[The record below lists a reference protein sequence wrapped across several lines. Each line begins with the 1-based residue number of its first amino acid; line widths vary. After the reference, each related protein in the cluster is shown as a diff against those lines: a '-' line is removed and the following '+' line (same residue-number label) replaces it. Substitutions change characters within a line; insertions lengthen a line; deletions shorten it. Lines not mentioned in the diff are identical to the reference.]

1 MSRIE
6 IGAGVV
12 RAPDRLFGGY
22 VFDLDGTVYLGD
34 ELLPKAKETLGELK
48 ARSNVVYL
56 TNKPLQTPADYAA
69 KLTRLGVE
77 THPEEVI
84 SSTDALLLYLER
96 HAPEARLFVVG
107 EPPLVQL
114 LELAGYEVAR
124 EAEGVD
130 VVVVSFDRTFD
141 YRKLQVA
148 FDAVRG
154 GARIVATNPDAYCPT
169 PDGGGLPDCAAMLAA
184 IEASTGARAE
194 AIVGKPSRHMAAAL
208 LDRLGVPARDALL
221 VGDRLATD
229 VRMANEA
236 GMASALVLTGATRLE
251 EALGSED
258 RPGYVIEHLGELLTA
273 SETHR
278 PKAWNSEG
286 RGD

>member
-1 MSRIE
+1 M
-6 IGAGVV
+6 
-12 RAPDRLFGGY
+12 
-22 VFDLDGTVYLGD
+22 
-34 ELLPKAKETLGELK
+34 
-48 ARSNVVYL
+48 
-56 TNKPLQTPADYAA
+56 PADYAA
-69 KLTRLGVE
+69 KLTRLGVK
-77 THPEEVI
+77 TRPEEVI

-107 EPPLVQL
+107 EPPLIRL
-114 LELAGYEVAR
+114 LGLAGYQVAQD
-124 EAEGVD
+124 AGGVE

-141 YRKLQVA
+141 YRKLKVS

-184 IEASTGARAE
+184 IEASTGAHAE
-194 AIVGKPSRHMAAAL
+194 AIVGKPSPHMAAAL
-208 LDRLGVPARDALL
+208 LERLGVPARDTLL
-221 VGDRLATD
+221 VGVRLATD

-236 GMASALVLTGATRLE
+236 GMASALVLTGATGLE

-258 RPGYVIEHLGELLTA
+258 RPDYVIDHLGDLLTA

-278 PKAWNSEG
+278 PKAWNSESREIG
-286 RGD
+286 RAHV

>member
-1 MSRIE
+1 
-6 IGAGVV
+6 V
-12 RAPDRLFGGY
+12 RTPERLFEGY

-56 TNKPLQTPADYAA
+56 TNKPLETPADYAA
-69 KLTRLGVE
+69 KLSRLGVE

-84 SSTDALLLYLER
+84 SSTDALLLYLGR

-107 EPPLVQL
+107 ERPLVQL
-114 LELAGYEVAR
+114 LVLAGYDVVR
-124 EAEGVD
+124 EAEGVE
-130 VVVVSFDRTFD
+130 VVVVSFDRTFN

-184 IEASTGARAE
+184 IEASTGAHAE
-194 AIVGKPSRHMAAAL
+194 AIVGKPSPHMAAAL
-208 LDRLGVPARDALL
+208 LDRLGVPARATLL

-229 VRMANEA
+229 VRMANVA
-236 GMASALVLTGATRLE
+236 GMISALVLTGATDLE
-251 EALGSED
+251 EAIGSSD
-258 RPGYVIEHLGELLTA
+258 RPDYVIEHLGDLLPA
-273 SETHR
+273 SATHR
-278 PKAWNSEG
+278 PKAWNKEG

>member
-1 MSRIE
+1 M
-6 IGAGVV
+6 

-22 VFDLDGTVYLGD
+22 VFDLDGTVYLGE
-34 ELLPKAKETLGELK
+34 ELLPGAKATLDELK
-48 ARSNVVYL
+48 RLSSVVYL
-56 TNKPLQTPADYAA
+56 TNKPLQMPADYAA
-69 KLTRLGVE
+69 KLTRLGVK
-77 THPEEVI
+77 TRPEEVI
-84 SSTDALLLYLER
+84 SSTDALLLYLEQ
-96 HAPEARLFVVG
+96 HAAGAQLFVVG
-107 EPPLVQL
+107 EPPLIQL
-114 LELAGYEVAR
+114 LELAGYEVAQ
-124 EAEGVD
+124 EAGGVD
-130 VVVVSFDRTFD
+130 VVVVSFDRAFD
-141 YRKLQVA
+141 YRKLKVA

-236 GMASALVLTGATRLE
+236 GMTSALVLTGATGAE
-251 EALGSED
+251 EALGSSD
-258 RPGYVIEHLGELLTA
+258 RPDYVIDHLGELLPA
-273 SETHR
+273 SATHR
-278 PKAWNSEG
+278 PKASNKER